1 MTTDRPRVPMRQ
13 PHYAAPPLQRR
24 RSAVLGGVAGGVA
37 DHLGVDATKIRV
49 VFALLA
55 VLGGAGIV
63 AYALLWIF
71 MRPGGGGDV
80 TSSAERRRAA
90 GLIVLGVAGAFAS
103 SWLFSGTAAS
113 VIVPIVVVGIGAAL
127 VWREFDADGPR
138 SIIGMP
144 RHPTALTWARVVAGV
159 SLVVVGL
166 GVVVLARVDLAALRS
181 SLLAVVVTLLGV
193 GLLSVPIWLRMV
205 RTLNEERAARIR
217 DAEREEIASHLHD
230 SVLQTLALIQK
241 QPEETQQVLRL
252 ARSQERELRQW
263 LFGGD
268 RTAQNSLSEALRS
281 ACAEVEDHYG
291 VTIDPVFVGD
301 LDAAAPPG
309 RPGAQALV
317 AAAREAMVN
326 AAKHAG
332 VQRVDLY
339 AEARTGAVHG
349 GESPAHGAEGRAVSV
364 FVRDRGVGFDPD
376 AVPGDRKGVT
386 GSIRARIARH
396 GGAADIR
403 SGPERGTEVRLTMP
417 FPSDGAA
424 RARATAVETRQDE
437 RDASG

>member
-1 MTTDRPRVPMRQ
+1 MTTERPPTRIPQ
-13 PHYAAPPLQRR
+13 PAPYPAVRPLRR
-24 RSAVLGGVAGGVA
+24 RQRSVLGGVAGGVA
-37 DHLGVDATKIRV
+37 DHLGVDATKVRV

-71 MRPGGGGDV
+71 MRPSAQGGT
-80 TSSAERRRAA
+80 TSSAERRRAT

-103 SWLFSGTAAS
+103 SWLLSGSAAS

-166 GVVVLARVDLAALRS
+166 GVVVLAQVDLASLRS
-181 SLLAVVVTLLGV
+181 SLLAVVVTLVGV

-241 QPEETQQVLRL
+241 QPGDPQQVLRL

-263 LFGGD
+263 LFGGT
-268 RTAQNSLSEALRS
+268 RTAQDSLIEALRA

-291 VTIDPVFVGD
+291 VTIDPVFVGEI
-301 LDAAAPPG
+301 DAASRSADDG
-309 RPGAQALV
+309 ARPSCQALV
-317 AAAREAMVN
+317 AAAREALVN
-326 AAKHAG
+326 AAKHSGA
-332 VQRVDLY
+332 QRVDLY
-339 AEARTGAVHG
+339 AEGQAPPEAAANDERM
-349 GESPAHGAEGRAVSV
+349 RVSV

-376 AVPGDRKGVT
+376 AIPADRKGVT

-396 GGAADIR
+396 GGAAEIR
-403 SGPERGTEVRLTMP
+403 SGSERGTEVRLTMP
-417 FPSDGAA
+417 FAVPRAAENRIGDEGA
-424 RARATAVETRQDE
+424 V
-437 RDASG
+437 SG

>member
-1 MTTDRPRVPMRQ
+1 M
-13 PHYAAPPLQRR
+13 RR
-24 RSAVLGGVAGGVA
+24 RRRGVLGGVAGGTA
-37 DHLGVDATKIRV
+37 DHLGVDATKVRV

-71 MRPGGGGDV
+71 MRPSEQGG
-80 TSSAERRRAA
+80 TTPPAERRRAT
-90 GLIVLGVAGAFAS
+90 GLVVLGVAGAFAS

-144 RHPTALTWARVVAGV
+144 RNPTALTWARVVAGV

-166 GVVVLARVDLAALRS
+166 GVVVLAQVDLASLRS
-181 SLLAVVVTLLGV
+181 SLLAVVVTLVGV

-205 RTLNEERAARIR
+205 RSLNEERAARIR

-241 QPEETQQVLRL
+241 QPDEPQQVLRL

-263 LFGGD
+263 LFGGS
-268 RTAQNSLSEALRS
+268 RTAQDSLTEALRS

-291 VTIDPVFVGD
+291 VTIDPVFVGE
-301 LDAAAPPG
+301 LDAASRSADDDA
-309 RPGAQALV
+309 RPAVRALV
-317 AAAREAMVN
+317 AAAREALVN
-326 AAKHAG
+326 AAKHSGA
-332 VQRVDLY
+332 QRVDLY
-339 AEARTGAVHG
+339 AEAQAPPEEYPA
-349 GESPAHGAEGRAVSV
+349 GERMRVSV

-376 AVPGDRKGVT
+376 AIPADRKGVT

-396 GGAADIR
+396 GGATEIR
-403 SGPERGTEVRLTMP
+403 SGVERGTEVRLTMP
-417 FPSDGAA
+417 FAVQRAAENRIGDGGP
-424 RARATAVETRQDE
+424 
-437 RDASG
+437 ASG